1 MLTSR
6 GWWLLGVAAVMTL
19 LGALL
24 SPRYGPAIAVIGGTV
39 LVWFV
44 AEWAV
49 FAYRVFFVLPGLRI
63 KREIWDE
70 RKAVP
75 LLWAN
80 NEFDVRVTLS
90 LPRGRLPDV
99 YLEDCVPF
107 VVTKLSDG
115 EQVFTSV
122 AKGRPGRVE
131 YRVKCD
137 APGELIFEGVR
148 VRVTDRQGFFYKSI
162 LLKEGR
168 RYPVL
173 PRLTGAEGNRRGKKR
188 HNIFPPPGVHRLRQ
202 PGGGS
207 ELQDLRDYLPGD
219 PPKMIAWKPSAR
231 KDKLITKELESEVP
245 IRATLFMDAS
255 ESVRVGPVAK
265 SKLTRLANLSAGVA
279 EGVAV
284 ERDHVGL
291 VIFDEYG
298 SQMMRPNRSRTHLID
313 MLHLLAKAAARPT
326 PLGPFADA
334 DALSKL
340 SYPVANELYPELMDK
355 HVNTLGFAPTG
366 VSIVLTQFVFAPIA
380 AILSLLLGGAG
391 YFGLSFFPA
400 AALGIFSV
408 AAVLQM
414 IRLVPALYWNP
425 ISDTRRVWFVWV
437 ALVPPIFLVLGFILS
452 CAGILARS
460 AEPAMTYLNI
470 LSPVLKAFG
479 WRLGL
484 VVLWQGAMVFIG
496 IASLIWFIHGI
507 TGFFGEGRRRR
518 TQRKQLGLLFAT
530 LDGDEPGAE
539 VHYLHDDQIFARRAM
554 TFLADHQTRY
564 PVRLYD
570 VRGRYLFYSKPK
582 LATLAAALN
591 YGVSRGRDNELFVLL
606 ADLVDLVDDID
617 PLVRAV
623 RVAVGRHHQVLV
635 VIPWQEDMPLPP
647 TDPAD
652 EFSLKIPRAEL
663 MGERGM
669 HALDMELERDQT
681 ERYHKNF
688 FRLRKEFGRL
698 GVTVVRAGHEET
710 VQMVLDRMNRLR
722 GMRGRR

>member
-6 GWWLLGVAAVMTL
+6 GWWLLGVAAAMTL

-24 SPRYGPAIAVIGGTV
+24 SPRYGAAMAVIGGTIM
-39 LVWFV
+39 VWFI

-107 VVTKLSDG
+107 VVTKVSDG
-115 EQVFTSV
+115 EQAFTSV
-122 AKGRPGRVE
+122 ANGRPGRVE

-245 IRATLFMDAS
+245 IRATLFVDAS

-340 SYPVANELYPELMDK
+340 SFPVANELYPELMDK
-355 HVNTLGFAPTG
+355 RVNTLPGAISPRL
-366 VSIVLTQFVFAPIA
+366 IVLLCIYSLAFPFFSALTLWTFYQGNIYVRLSTLLTPLVVPLFTLK
-380 AILSLLLGGAG
+380 AIRS
-391 YFGLSFFPA
+391 
-400 AALGIFSV
+400 
-408 AAVLQM
+408 M
-414 IRLVPALYWNP
+414 YWNHV
-425 ISDTRRVWFVWV
+425 SDTRRVWVIYL
-437 ALVPPIFLVLGFILS
+437 LVFPMLFTVVGLIAS
-452 CAGILARS
+452 CAGLMHRTLLPFEIYWAVMGPFLRNLGIYGTLIPATLLMS
-460 AEPAMTYLNI
+460 AATLFW
-470 LSPVLKAFG
+470 L
-479 WRLGL
+479 
-484 VVLWQGAMVFIG
+484 
-496 IASLIWFIHGI
+496 IHGI
-507 TGFFGEGRRRR
+507 TGFFGEGRQRR

-652 EFSLKIPRAEL
+652 AFSLKIPAAEL
-663 MGERGM
+663 MGERGLR
-669 HALDMELERDQT
+669 ALDMELERDQT

>member
-90 LPRGRLPDV
+90 VPHGRLPDV

-107 VVTKLSDG
+107 VVSKVSDG

-148 VRVTDRQGFFYKSI
+148 VRVTDRQGFFYKST

-245 IRATLFMDAS
+245 IRATLFVDAS

-340 SYPVANELYPELMDK
+340 SFPVANELYPELMDK
-355 HVNTLGFAPTG
+355 RVNTLP
-366 VSIVLTQFVFAPIA
+366 VSPAAFWVVLLCVLTT
-380 AILSLLLGGAG
+380 G
-391 YFGLSFFPA
+391 
-400 AALGIFSV
+400 SV
-408 AAVLQM
+408 LFNYLFL
-414 IRLVPALYWNP
+414 LVPIPLWLQGALLPFLALASTPVPYLWVALRRSIYWNP
-425 ISDTRRVWFVWV
+425 ISDTRKLWLLLLLATPMAFT
-437 ALVPPIFLVLGFILS
+437 VLGLIAVITGVLQRTMLPFQIYWPVMKPFLQALGIKYTFLLAAFPLVA
-452 CAGILARS
+452 AGL
-460 AEPAMTYLNI
+460 
-470 LSPVLKAFG
+470 
-479 WRLGL
+479 
-484 VVLWQGAMVFIG
+484 LWMFHGA
-496 IASLIWFIHGI
+496 
-507 TGFFGEGRRRR
+507 TGFFGERRQRR

-623 RVAVGRHHQVLV
+623 RVAVGRHHQVMV